1 MASKLKTTLVLTFI
15 GLFSSVS
22 IWGVNELTK
31 DVIKSNQAAA
41 ELGIYQEL
49 YENVAYIEEEA
60 LNEDVIERL
69 IKIYDEDD
77 TQIGTVLSG
86 VSNGYGGEMTVLV
99 AVDMT
104 GTIIQVVVGE
114 NQETPNILG
123 GLVSN
128 YLPNL
133 ENQSLSDVTYDAST
147 GATGSYN
154 AIINVVNASR
164 NLISGDPFLELISD
178 LNIDADAYENESLIV
193 PVSEMFVLKKDG
205 SAVANAFTF
214 LENDELITVFYENT
228 VLIGVDGSDVLNEHM
243 GEDILEVTSEDVLAA
258 KILDTIK
265 AISATSSL
273 DAEFIF
279 AQRPYVKEGLIV
291 GMSYLGTSLGFRD
304 DNTFV
309 VSFLEDGS
317 LDLIENL
324 VLSDTRSYFEDY
336 VETSFESLY
345 GTSDFSVVY
354 ANDAFAGASSTG
366 ASLTDILKEA
376 SGLIGGNDE

>member
-279 AQRPYVKEGLIV
+279 AQRPYIKEGLIV
-291 GMSYLGTSLGFRD
+291 GTSYLGASLGFRD